1 MQLARSFSDRC
12 CRSLKVGPMRLVTIM
27 MITGIALSPGV
38 GWAQMPTT
46 VDADPNMPTK
56 EGFNTDRAIF
66 WRAPNFVPLRNPNWR
81 SLSDARRSGDVSDDT
96 PVLVFEAG
104 GSTLVLVSSQMAYHH
119 VAQGDMNGE
128 PWMVTF

>member
-1 MQLARSFSDRC
+1 MRS
-12 CRSLKVGPMRLVTIM
+12 VMIM
-27 MITGIALSPGV
+27 MLSAAALSPGI
-38 GWAQMPTT
+38 GRAQTFQA

-56 EGFNTDRAIF
+56 EGFDTDRAIF
-66 WRAPNFVPLRNPNWR
+66 WRAPNFVPLRNPKWR
-81 SLSDARRSGDVSDDT
+81 SLGDARRAGDVSDDT

-104 GSTLVLVSSQMAYHH
+104 GSTLVLVSGQMAYHH